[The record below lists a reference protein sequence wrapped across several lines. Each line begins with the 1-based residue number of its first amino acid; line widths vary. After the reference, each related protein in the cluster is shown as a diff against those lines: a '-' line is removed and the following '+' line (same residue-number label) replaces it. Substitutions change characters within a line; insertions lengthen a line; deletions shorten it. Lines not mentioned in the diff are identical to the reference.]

1 MVVISWPSPAYW
13 ATSFF
18 GPWVLVALPTSIWV
32 KIWYLKVPQVL
43 IVAYGFPCFPW
54 TLPLVWHHPFWIL
67 LEQIHLLMSSWK
79 TDPFG
84 YLPWYSHDM
93 LKKVVGWIL
102 FLVASFDRSQL
113 GFHVVPGSRAACV
126 TVAGGSHAGSVV
138 AGAFGC
144 VQGQGHHHH
153 TKGPRCA
160 KPEPDFIGFSFTTG
174 GVINYVELTANWVYA
189 RGNPTPPRLTI
200 SCSAWTSEGGAHWVD
215 P

>member
-1 MVVISWPSPAYW
+1 
-13 ATSFF
+13 
-18 GPWVLVALPTSIWV
+18 
-32 KIWYLKVPQVL
+32 
-43 IVAYGFPCFPW
+43 
-54 TLPLVWHHPFWIL
+54 
-67 LEQIHLLMSSWK
+67 
-79 TDPFG
+79 
-84 YLPWYSHDM
+84 M

-200 SCSAWTSEGGAHWVD
+200 SCSA
-215 P
+215 